1 MPQAPEQVKNSPPAQ
16 KRRLDQP
23 ATNEYFAAIA
33 KRFRLAKYATF
44 LLLIVFVLSTIA
56 FNRSE
61 ITVENLQYLMKFIS
75 FTNTETTIS
84 AQKINYSS
92 GDDIKLELFLGDLC
106 YLSPKGYY
114 LYDSRGNTIMTE
126 SIKYNDPI
134 LRVSSK
140 FSLCYDLGGTS
151 FSVFNTFSQLTSG
164 STSYSI
170 TDGDISDSGSF
181 AIATSTREYRT
192 SVEIYDSDFK
202 LTSRVLRENWLADVK
217 LSPDG
222 KEIAIMTFGSEN
234 GDFVTT
240 IDLIT
245 VGHDTVRKSASFVGL
260 GYTLNYMDGGFS
272 VILDEGTAYLDSD
285 LGEILTRK
293 HASTLVMTDCSQKYL
308 TSIYNSG
315 IIGNSYR
322 MMITDSTGKVVYEGE
337 FDGKLAAASHDESGE
352 YIFVLA
358 GDSVIRVNL
367 VNRRIGSVVVGQ
379 GGFDVLPTSENSFL
393 LALNNYALTCTSD
406 DFNEHYFDAE
416 AQNESVY

>member
-1 MPQAPEQVKNSPPAQ
+1 MQAPEQIKNSPPVSG
-16 KRRLDQP
+16 KHFDRP
-23 ATNEYFAAIA
+23 TTNEYFSSVA
-33 KRFRLAKYATF
+33 KRFRLSKYVTF

-84 AQKINYSS
+84 AQKINYAS
-92 GDDIKLELFLGDLC
+92 GDDIKLDLFLGDLC
-106 YLSPKGYY
+106 YLSPSGYY

-126 SIKYNDPI
+126 PIKYNDPI
-134 LRVSSK
+134 LRVSNK

-164 STSYSI
+164 STTYSI
-170 TDGDISDSGSF
+170 TDGDISDAGNF

-192 SVEIYDSDFK
+192 AVEIYNSDFK
-202 LTSRVLRENWLADVK
+202 LISRVLRENWLGDVK

-245 VGHDTVRKSASFVGL
+245 IGNDTVRKSTSFTGL

-272 VILDEGTAYLDSD
+272 VISDEGTFCFDSE
-285 LGEILTRK
+285 LGHINEIK
-293 HASTLVMTDCSQKYL
+293 HSSTLVMTDCSAKYL

-322 MMITDSTGKVVYEGE
+322 MTVTDPTGKVVYEGE
-337 FDGKLAAASHDESGE
+337 FDGKLAALSHDETGD

-358 GDSVIRVNL
+358 GEHVIRINL
-367 VNRRIGSVVVGQ
+367 VNRKLGSIQVGQ
-379 GGFDVLPTSENSFL
+379 GGFDILPLSENTFL
-393 LALNNYALTCTSD
+393 LAMNNYALTVSPE
-406 DFNEHYFDAE
+406 DFNEKYFDSE
-416 AQNESVY
+416 AQNESVS